1 MPTRNVCEVAR
12 ALATQ
17 PELLLLDEL
26 MAGLTATEIAE
37 AMGDVQQLRARGIT
51 VIMIE
56 HVMQAIMKI
65 SDRIIVLDH
74 GRKIAEGTPAEVA
87 QTKRSSKSIL
97 GMKPMA
103 MLDVDGLSASYG
115 RVQVLW
121 DVSFDVEEGEI
132 VALVGANGAGKT
144 TLLKTISG
152 VMRGTAGTVTF
163 MGQRIDDLPLNKIVD
178 LGLSHIPESRKL
190 FTDMSIR
197 ENLEMGAYPSRS
209 WKTRRKTM
217 EHVFELFPRLKERAG
232 QLARTLS
239 GGEQQMLA
247 MGRGLMSQPKLVMID
262 EPSNGLAP
270 RVVKEVFEIVRSLRD
285 QGITI
290 FLVEQNVRQTL
301 NVADRA
307 CVLENG
313 RVAFKGACKLLM
325 DSEHIRKAY
334 LGL

>member
-1 MPTRNVCEVAR
+1 MP
-12 ALATQ
+12 
-17 PELLLLDEL
+17 
-26 MAGLTATEIAE
+26 
-37 AMGDVQQLRARGIT
+37 
-51 VIMIE
+51 
-56 HVMQAIMKI
+56 
-65 SDRIIVLDH
+65 
-74 GRKIAEGTPAEVA
+74 
-87 QTKRSSKSIL
+87 
-97 GMKPMA
+97 
-103 MLDVDGLSASYG
+103 MLEVDGLSAAYG

-132 VALVGANGAGKT
+132 VALVGANGAGKS
-144 TLLKTISG
+144 TLLRTISG
-152 VMRGTAGTVTF
+152 VLRPTSGTVTF
-163 MGQRIDDLPLNKIVD
+163 MGKRIDDLAPNKIVN

-197 ENLEMGAYPSRS
+197 ENLEMGAYPGRS
-209 WKTRRKTM
+209 WKARRKTM
-217 EHVFELFPRLKERAG
+217 EQVFALFPQLEERAG

-239 GGEQQMLA
+239 GGEQQMVA
-247 MGRGLMSQPKLVMID
+247 MGRGLMSLPKLVMID

-270 RVVKEVFEIVRSLRD
+270 RVVKEVFEIVKSLRD

-301 NVADRA
+301 QIADRA

-313 RVAFKGACKLLM
+313 RVAMKGACSMLM